1 MEQKEMYA
9 FVRQIVTNEN
19 GWYSDVLATFN
30 EIGAAEGELTSYIEY
45 IKGEDPRV
53 AIRELNPT
61 DNTMLRRVGWM
72 SREYAF
78 PMGQFIIIKI
88 IVA

>member
-1 MEQKEMYA
+1 MYA
-9 FVRQIVTNEN
+9 LVRQVITNPN

-30 EIGAAEGELTSYIEY
+30 EIGAAEGELTSYIEH
-45 IKGEDPRV
+45 IKREDPRV
-53 AIRELNPT
+53 AIRELCKS
-61 DNTMLRRVGWM
+61 DDAMVKRVGWIA
-72 SREYAF
+72 EDFTF